1 MIARAFPLILLL
13 WTFNPLLAQ
22 APSQAPAA
30 ASADEG
36 ASTSLTTTIPN
47 IFKDQK
53 RIYWDFPRDLAHGK
67 HWIPVAAFVATTA
80 VLSATDQFESPYF
93 RKTTTF
99 HGFNNALSGTN
110 SSLIIAAAPVA
121 TYLTGLFRKDHD
133 LQSTAWLTGEAVA
146 DSEIAEE
153 VLKLITRRARPESIP
168 PNGNFA
174 DTWFDSRSATDGGFP
189 SGHTIA
195 AFSVATV
202 MSQRFG
208 RSHRWVPYVA
218 YGAAGA
224 IGFSRVTLSA
234 HNVSDVF
241 AGAALGYVIS
251 RFVVLRRH

>member
-1 MIARAFPLILLL
+1 MISKAFLLILLL
-13 WTFNPLLAQ
+13 SGFNSLFAQ
-22 APSQAPAA
+22 ALPQAPAA
-30 ASADEG
+30 ASSDEIP
-36 ASTSLTTTIPN
+36 STTLTTTIPN
-47 IFKDQK
+47 IVRDQK
-53 RIYWDFPRDLAHGK
+53 RIYWDFPRDLARGK

-99 HGFNNALSGTN
+99 HGFNSGLSGTN
-110 SSLIIAAAPVA
+110 SSLIIAAVPVA
-121 TYLTGLFRKDHD
+121 TYVTGLFRKDHD
-133 LQSTAWLTGEAVA
+133 LQSAAWQTGEAVA

-174 DTWFDSRSATDGGFP
+174 DTWFDSRSVTDGGFP

-202 MSQRFG
+202 MSQHFG
-208 RSHRWVPYVA
+208 RNHRWVPYVA

-234 HNVSDVF
+234 HNVSDVV

-251 RFVVLRRH
+251 RFVVLRHQ